1 MSKKIAVVAIGGN
14 SLIKD
19 EKHRTVEDQYL
30 AAKETTYHIADMIE
44 AGWDVA
50 IGHGNGPQVGFILRR
65 SEIAAKVEGM
75 HEVPLDVCGA
85 DSQGA
90 IGYALQQTLQ
100 NELYRRK
107 IKKAVATVVTQVLVD
122 KDDPAFKNPSKP
134 IGGFMDE
141 AEAKRREKELGWSV
155 VEDSGRGW
163 RRVVPSPLPKEVVE
177 LKSVETL
184 INAGTV
190 VITVGG
196 GGIPVIDKGKG
207 EYVGTAAVIDKDFA
221 SSLLARLINADLLL
235 ISTAVEKVALNFG
248 KPNQEWVDR
257 MTLAEARQYLAE
269 GVHFAKG
276 SMAPKIQAIIWFL
289 EAGGKSPKDGDRR
302 ALITNP
308 ENIGRALKGETG
320 TWIVP

>member
-1 MSKKIAVVAIGGN
+1 MSKLAVIAVGGN

-19 EKHRTVEDQYL
+19 DKNVTVEDQQESL
-30 AAKETTYHIADMIE
+30 RETAHHIADMIE
-44 AGWDVA
+44 AGWDLA

-90 IGYALQQTLQ
+90 IGYEFQQALQ
-100 NELYRRK
+100 NEYKRRGIQK
-107 IKKAVATVVTQVLVD
+107 GAATVVTQTLVD
-122 KDDPAFKNPSKP
+122 QQDAAFQKPTKP
-134 IGGFMDE
+134 IGSFMDE
-141 AEAKRREKELGWSV
+141 AEARRREREMDWSV
-155 VEDSGRGW
+155 VEDAGRGW
-163 RRVVPSPLPKEVVE
+163 RRVVPSPMPKKILE
-177 LKSVETL
+177 LESVKL
-184 INAGTV
+184 LLDAGIT

-196 GGIPVIDKGKG
+196 GGIPVIDTGDQQ
-207 EYVGTAAVIDKDFA
+207 YAGTAAVIDKDFA
-221 SSLLARLINADLLL
+221 SSLLAQELGAELFLIA
-235 ISTAVEKVALNFG
+235 TAVEKVAINFG
-248 KPNQEWVDR
+248 KPEQQWLDR
-257 MTLAEARQYLAE
+257 MTLAEAKQYLAE
-269 GVHFAKG
+269 GTHFAKG

-289 EAGGKSPKDGDRR
+289 ENGGKQ